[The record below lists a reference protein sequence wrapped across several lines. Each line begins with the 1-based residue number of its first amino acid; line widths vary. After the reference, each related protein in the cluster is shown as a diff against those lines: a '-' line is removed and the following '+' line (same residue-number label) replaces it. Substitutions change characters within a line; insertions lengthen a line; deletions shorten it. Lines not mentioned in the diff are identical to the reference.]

1 VTDQH
6 ADQPSTQKPART
18 RPTPAGTWPVIV
30 SGALLLAVTP
40 LTIAFVAFPRW
51 LAITVA
57 VVLAAAGIWALA
69 TSFVLLWRTRG
80 TPAQGVPIIG
90 CVLGAILVT
99 VTLAITVPL
108 AFAG

>member
-1 VTDQH
+1 M
-6 ADQPSTQKPART
+6 AA
-18 RPTPAGTWPVIV
+18 
-30 SGALLLAVTP
+30 GALLFAVTP
-40 LTIAFVAFPRW
+40 ITFTFIAIPRW
-51 LAITVA
+51 LSITTA
-57 VVLAAAGIWALA
+57 VVFAAAGIWALA

-90 CVLGAILVT
+90 CVLGAIVVT